1 MDENRQR
8 RAHGKDVE
16 MTEEKGPDDGDGPDE
31 VGNPDDGKELF
42 IKAVAVAPRAEGN
55 HIEQKEKLCE

>member
-1 MDENRQR
+1 MRGQGGFHPGKGQQEEGQYGMDENRQR

-31 VGNPDDGKELF
+31 VGIQMTVKSFL
-42 IKAVAVAPRAEGN
+42 
-55 HIEQKEKLCE
+55 

>member
-16 MTEEKGPDDGDGPDE
+16 MTEEKGPDDATAQMKWGIQMT
-31 VGNPDDGKELF
+31 VKSFL
-42 IKAVAVAPRAEGN
+42 
-55 HIEQKEKLCE
+55 